1 MLQEYLAELSRVRLL
16 EPDEERSLW
25 RALKD
30 EGSRESRQRLIEA
43 YQPLVFKIA
52 LRLATDEGL
61 CIELVQ
67 EGTLG
72 LIEAVEGFIPD
83 REVRFSTYAQYR
95 IRGRMLDFL
104 RRRSRPSPYALELA
118 HWEGEVGEFLDLV
131 QDERVNLEEEVDRR
145 AMCELLQKALE
156 RLNVKERQIVEG
168 IYLRDRTPQE
178 VAVELGIS
186 ASYLYKTQKRALR
199 RLRGMLAKNRAEIKS
214 LG

>member
-1 MLQEYLAELSRVRLL
+1 MRLL

>member
-1 MLQEYLAELSRVRLL
+1 MLQEYLVELSKVRLL
-16 EPDEERSLW
+16 NPGKERSLW
-25 RALKD
+25 QAFKE
-30 EGSRESRQRLIEA
+30 EGSRESRQRLLEA
-43 YQPLVFKIA
+43 YQPLVLKIA

-72 LIEAVEGFIPD
+72 LIEAVEGFVPD

-104 RRRSRPSPYALELA
+104 RRVYRSAPQALELA
-118 HWEGEVGEFLDLV
+118 YWEGEVGDFLNLI
-131 QDERVNLEEEVDRR
+131 QDDRVNVEEEVGRR
-145 AMCELLQKALE
+145 AVRELLQKALE

-168 IYLRDRTPQE
+168 IYLRDRTPQQ
-178 VAVELGIS
+178 VAAELGIS

-199 RLRGMLAKNRAEIKS
+199 RLRGLLAKNRAEIKA